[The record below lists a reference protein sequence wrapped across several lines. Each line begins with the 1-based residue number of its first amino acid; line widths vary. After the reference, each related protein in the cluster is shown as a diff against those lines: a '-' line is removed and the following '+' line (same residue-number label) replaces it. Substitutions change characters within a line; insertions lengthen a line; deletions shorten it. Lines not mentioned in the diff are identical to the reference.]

1 MQTVTENN
9 AATVQPARS
18 VQPAKRTNYRWMMAF
33 FAMLMIF
40 MNYLD
45 RVNLA
50 VAAPSI
56 MRELHFTKVQ
66 LGVLQSVF
74 FFAYAL
80 SHIPSGTLVEFFGHR
95 RIVPLSLAWWSIFTS
110 LTAACRTF
118 GAWVVI
124 RALFGIGEAP
134 AYPGL
139 NAAFFNWFPK
149 RERGRAVAMM
159 LMGSKL
165 GPVLG
170 IPVATI
176 LMIKFGW
183 RSVFWSFGAVG
194 VLIALA
200 YYLLL
205 RTHPHESRFVNQ
217 AELEYIAD
225 GRPVVTPNKDQ
236 KKELAPWGNFLRS
249 PQFWCIGG
257 QLGTA
262 NFVSYVF
269 IAWLPVYLMEAHHFS
284 LKAMGFAAAVPELAF
299 AFGNVF
305 CGLLSDYLIGHKITT
320 SRARAWLGGG
330 GQLCCC
336 FGLYM
341 TAMSVGKLPTI
352 GWLAFAL
359 WFLGFS
365 MNVSWTSASDLGG
378 RFSGTVSGWMNFLG
392 NLIGGLAPLVI
403 AWVATGWGWKAA
415 IMATSLS
422 GVVGALCWI
431 FVRPDRPLKG
441 TYEQTAVGA

>member
-1 MQTVTENN
+1 
-9 AATVQPARS
+9 
-18 VQPAKRTNYRWMMAF
+18 MMAF

-56 MRELHFTKVQ
+56 MKELHFTKVQ
-66 LGVLQSVF
+66 LGTLQSVF

-80 SHIPSGTLVEFFGHR
+80 SQLPSGTLVEFFGHR
-95 RIVPLSLAWWSIFTS
+95 KIVPLSLAWWSIFTS

-118 GAWVVI
+118 GAWVVV

-139 NAAFFNWFPK
+139 NAAFFNWFPT

-176 LMIKFGW
+176 LMINFGW
-183 RSVFWSFGAVG
+183 RTVFWIFGATG

-205 RTHPHESRFVNQ
+205 TTHPHESRFVNQ
-217 AELEYIAD
+217 AELEHIAD
-225 GRPVVTPNKDQ
+225 GRPVVTKSENHKR
-236 KKELAPWGNFLRS
+236 ELAPWGQFLRS
-249 PQFWCIGG
+249 WQFWCIGG
-257 QLGTA
+257 QLGMA
-262 NFVSYVF
+262 DFVSYVF

-284 LKAMGFAAAVPELAF
+284 LKAMGFAAAIPELAF

-305 CGLLSDYLIGHKITT
+305 CGLACDYLIGRKITT
-320 SRARAWLGGG
+320 SKARAWMGGI

-341 TAMSVGKLPTI
+341 TAISNGKVPTI
-352 GWLAFAL
+352 GWLSFAL
-359 WFLGFS
+359 AFLGFS

-378 RFSGTVSGWMNFLG
+378 KFSGTVSGWMNFIG
-392 NLIGGLAPLVI
+392 NLLGGLAPMVV

-415 IMATSLS
+415 IMVTALC
-422 GVVGALCWI
+422 GIVGAICWV

-441 TYEQTAVGA
+441 TFEQTAAAHN